1 MLTRTNL
8 GLAIE
13 QDELKGFARTIAE
26 IEWLLLILVLLYLV
40 AGGPKEEGRVAVHMA
55 LFFFGAFILAVHYA
69 HFYRRETRIKLAI
82 ETWVMIV
89 FATWVVA
96 YSGRIESPLLNLY
109 LLPIIASSLI
119 FGKLMTA
126 AAVIVIAICYMVLGY
141 DPRAPEPVTL
151 EYAGALLALIAP
163 VILVAYITTML
174 AADIRY
180 AVEKIR
186 QVSDTDE
193 LTGLYNMRAFSSIL
207 QRAFKQSVRHGHPLS
222 IVMVDSDNLKTVN
235 DAHGHEAGNRLLQ
248 HVVRCIRDELRGS
261 DVMARFGGDE
271 FVLLLPETNRRGA
284 QEMAERIRKSVD
296 TARFDIRG
304 GELNSTVSLGVASY
318 PEDGGNL
325 EVILDKADKAMY
337 RAKQRGR
344 NRVAIYA
351 PEEEEELK
359 SSA

>member
-40 AGGPKEEGRVAVHMA
+40 AGGPKDDGRIAVHMA
-55 LFFFGAFILAVHYA
+55 LFFFGAFILSLHYVQ
-69 HFYRRETRIKLAI
+69 FYRRETRLKLTI

-89 FATWVVA
+89 FTTWVAA
-96 YSGRIESPLLNLY
+96 YSGRIDSPLLNLY

-119 FGKLMTA
+119 LGKIMTA
-126 AAVIVIAICYMVLGY
+126 VEVMVIIVCFMVLAH
-141 DPRAPEPVTL
+141 DPQAANFVTL
-151 EYAGALLALIAP
+151 EYWGALLALAAP
-163 VILVAYITTML
+163 VVLVAYITTML

-180 AVEKIR
+180 AVDKIR
-186 QVSDTDE
+186 QVSDTDD

-207 QRAFKQSVRHGHPLS
+207 QRAFKQAVRHGHPLS
-222 IVMVDSDNLKTVN
+222 IVMADSDNLKSVN

-248 HVVRCIRDELRGS
+248 HLVRCIRDELRGS

-284 QEMAERIRKSVD
+284 QDMSERIRKAVEGS
-296 TARFDIRG
+296 RFDIRG
-304 GELNSTVSLGVASY
+304 GDINITVSIGIASY

-344 NRVAIYA
+344 NRVVMYA
-351 PEEEEELK
+351 TDE
-359 SSA
+359 AA

>member
-40 AGGPKEEGRVAVHMA
+40 AGGPKEEGRIAVHMA
-55 LFFFGAFILAVHYA
+55 LFFFGAFILALHYVQ
-69 HFYRRETRIKLAI
+69 FYKRESRAKLAM

-89 FATWVVA
+89 FITWVVA
-96 YSGRIESPLLNLY
+96 YSGNIDSPLLNLY

-119 FGKLMTA
+119 LGKIMTA
-126 AAVIVIAICYMVLGY
+126 VEVAAIVICYMAFSY
-141 DPRAPEPVTL
+141 DPKVGNFATL
-151 EYAGALLALIAP
+151 EYWGALLALLAP
-163 VILVAYITTML
+163 VVLVAYITSML

-180 AVEKIR
+180 AVDKIK
-186 QVSDTDE
+186 QVSDTDD

-207 QRAFKQSVRHGHPLS
+207 QRAFKQAVRHGHPLS
-222 IVMVDSDNLKTVN
+222 LVMVDSDNLKAVN
-235 DAHGHEAGNRLLQ
+235 DAHGHDAGNRLLQ
-248 HVVRCIRDELRGS
+248 HLVRCVRDELRGS

-271 FVLLLPETNRRGA
+271 FIMLLPETNRRGA
-284 QEMAERIRKSVD
+284 QDMSERIRKSVESS
-296 TARFDIRG
+296 RFDIRG
-304 GELNSTVSLGVASY
+304 GDINVTVSLGISSY

-325 EVILDKADKAMY
+325 EAILDKADKAMY

-344 NRVAIYA
+344 NQVVVYNS
-351 PEEEEELK
+351 EDG
-359 SSA
+359 S